1 MLAADEHGST
11 RIKNEYGFRIRVHE
25 RSSAAN
31 ISSRIF
37 RVKRIVLAV
46 LFLAATICGFFAW
59 RATRTLSNQQLI
71 QSLPQARATHVFIDV
86 DGLRKS
92 GLLDLI
98 AGSKSAEDPDYRAF
112 VDQTGLDY
120 RTDLDA
126 VAAAFSEGNTYL
138 ALRGRFQWNK
148 LAAYAQAH
156 GGKCD
161 ALKVC
166 SLPATRSG
174 AFISFLLL
182 RPAVLAMAVST
193 DEHGVNMIGPQDWRK
208 PPHLPSEPVWIS
220 VPSFV
225 LTGANL
231 VPGTHAFLEPLS
243 QAQDVTFAVGAA
255 PNGFQIRLEA
265 VCATPEIAELLTR
278 RLSATTDMLKKM
290 LEREHMTPSPN
301 DVSAVLT
308 AGTFSQQND
317 RVTGTWPVA
326 RAFIESLASKAQ

>member
-1 MLAADEHGST
+1 MKKLALAA
-11 RIKNEYGFRIRVHE
+11 
-25 RSSAAN
+25 
-31 ISSRIF
+31 
-37 RVKRIVLAV
+37 
-46 LFLAATICGFFAW
+46 LFLAATIGGYFAW
-59 RATRTLSNQQLI
+59 RATRTLNNQQLI

-92 GLLDLI
+92 GLLDMI
-98 AGSKSAEDPDYRAF
+98 AGSKSAEDPDYKAF
-112 VDQTGLDY
+112 VEQTGLDY

-138 ALRGRFQWNK
+138 ALRGRFKWNK

-161 ALKVC
+161 GLKVC
-166 SLPATRSG
+166 SLPASRSG

-208 PPHLPSEPVWIS
+208 PPHLPAEPVWIS
-220 VPSFV
+220 VPSFA
-225 LTGANL
+225 LSEANL
-231 VPGTHAFLEPLS
+231 AAGTHAFLEPLS

-255 PNGFQIRLEA
+255 QKGFQIRLEA

-290 LEREHMTPSPN
+290 LERDHMTPTPS
-301 DVSAVLT
+301 DLTAVLT
-308 AGTFSQQND
+308 SGTFSQQNA
-317 RVTGTWPVA
+317 RVTGTWPLD
-326 RAFIESLASKAQ
+326 RAFIESLAGGKVQ

>member
-1 MLAADEHGST
+1 VGQAGSLRPIGNRPTKQRRLPTGAQDAILPHMKKIALA
-11 RIKNEYGFRIRVHE
+11 
-25 RSSAAN
+25 
-31 ISSRIF
+31 
-37 RVKRIVLAV
+37 L
-46 LFLAATICGFFAW
+46 LLLAATVGGFYLW
-59 RATRTLSNQQLI
+59 RTSRTLNNQQLI

-98 AGSKSAEDPDYRAF
+98 AGSKSAEDPDYKAF

-138 ALRGRFQWNK
+138 ALRGRFKWNR
-148 LAAYAQAH
+148 LAAYAQSH
-156 GGKCD
+156 GGKC
-161 ALKVC
+161 VSTTC
-166 SLPATRSG
+166 SLPASRNG
-174 AFISFLLL
+174 YFISFLLL
-182 RPAVLAMAVST
+182 RPAVLAMSVAT
-193 DEHGVNMIGPQDWRK
+193 DEHGVAMIGPQDWRK

-225 LTGANL
+225 LTSANL
-231 VPGTHAFLEPLS
+231 APGTHAFLEPLS

-255 PNGFQIRLEA
+255 PNGYQIRLEA

-317 RVTGTWPVA
+317 HVNGTWPVA
-326 RAFIESLASKAQ
+326 RAFIESLASGKAQ

>member
-1 MLAADEHGST
+1 MKKTALALLLAAA
-11 RIKNEYGFRIRVHE
+11 IV
-25 RSSAAN
+25 AA
-31 ISSRIF
+31 
-37 RVKRIVLAV
+37 AYY
-46 LFLAATICGFFAW
+46 W
-59 RATRTLSNQQLI
+59 RASRTLNNQQLI

-98 AGSKSAEDPDYRAF
+98 AGSKSAEDPDYKTF

-120 RTDLDA
+120 RSDLDA

-138 ALRGRFQWNK
+138 ALRGRFKWKK
-148 LAAYAQAH
+148 LAAYAQSH
-156 GGKCD
+156 GGKC
-161 ALKVC
+161 APATC
-166 SLPATRSG
+166 SLPASRSG
-174 AFISFLLL
+174 YFISFLLL
-182 RPAVLAMAVST
+182 RPSVLALSVAT
-193 DEHGVNMIGPQDWRK
+193 DEHGVAMIGPQDWRK

-225 LTGANL
+225 LTDANL
-231 VPGTHAFLEPLS
+231 APGTHAFLEPLS

-255 PNGFQIRLEA
+255 PNGFQVRLEA

-290 LEREHMTPSPN
+290 LEREHMTPSTN
-301 DVSAVLT
+301 DVSSVLT

-317 RVTGTWPVA
+317 HVTGTWPIA
-326 RAFIESLASKAQ
+326 RAFVESLASGKVQ